1 MSFNGGYSIGKWS
14 STPTPGILYL
24 IMQFK
29 LIFCGFRSLFYA
41 YLSRLE
47 DGVSTLGK
55 MDFEL
60 LDIASEY
67 LEMDS
72 EYLGMGCVYMGM
84 NSGYLEMDS
93 GYLEMD
99 STHLEMDSIHLEM
112 YSRHLE
118 LYYRHLKLYYIHIR
132 WVLDIL
138 RDAL

>member
-1 MSFNGGYSIGKWS
+1 MVVIVLGNG
-14 STPTPGILYL
+14 PPGILYL

-47 DGVSTLGK
+47 DGVSTFGK

-99 STHLEMDSIHLEM
+99 STPLEM